1 MKIALLDASTIG
13 TGSEL
18 EVFAQMGELTIFQ
31 STSLEE
37 RLEHIADA
45 EVVITNKVLIDRYVI
60 EHCPNIRL
68 VCITA
73 TGTNNV
79 DLVLAEKHKIQVRNV
94 KAYSTQSVAQHTM
107 TCLLYQVSH
116 LEYYKNYTD
125 SGAYAQSNSFTHLGP
140 KFHTLQ
146 GKTLGVIGLGAIGRK
161 VAQLAEAFGCKICY
175 YSTTGKNSTSEYQ
188 RLPLDQLL
196 AESDYICIHAPLNDE
211 TYNMIAYKELC
222 IMKPDAILL
231 NMGRGGI
238 INEYDLAKALINGK
252 IASACLDVLESEP
265 LQENS
270 PLVPLLGT
278 GRLLITPHIA
288 WSSVEARKR
297 LIEITVQ
304 NIKQYLAQLKG

>member
-1 MKIALLDASTIG
+1 MKIALLDAATIG
-13 TGSEL
+13 NDHEL
-18 EVFAQMGELTIFQ
+18 ETLTQLGDLTVFQ
-31 STSLEE
+31 STSLDE
-37 RLEHIADA
+37 RLDHIADA
-45 EVVITNKVLIDRYVI
+45 EVVITNKVLIDRYVM
-60 EHCPNIRL
+60 EQCPKLKL
-68 VCITA
+68 VCIAA

-79 DLVLAEKHKIQVRNV
+79 DQEAADKHKLLVRNV

-116 LEYYKNYTD
+116 IEYYKHYTD
-125 SGAYAQSNSFTHLGP
+125 SGAYTKGEFFTHLGP

-146 GKTLGVIGLGAIGRK
+146 GKTLGIVGLGAIGRK

-175 YSTTGKNSTSEYQ
+175 YSTTGKNSTTDYQ

-196 AESDYICIHAPLNDE
+196 AESDYVSIHAPLNDE
-211 TYNMIAYKELC
+211 TYNLIAYKELC
-222 IMKPDAILL
+222 AMKPEAILL

-238 INEYDLAKALINGK
+238 VNEYDLAKALTIGK
-252 IASACLDVLESEP
+252 IASACLDVLETEP

-270 PLVPLLGT
+270 PLIPLLGT
-278 GRLLITPHIA
+278 GKLLITPHIA

-304 NIKQYLAQLKG
+304 NIKQYQAQLKS